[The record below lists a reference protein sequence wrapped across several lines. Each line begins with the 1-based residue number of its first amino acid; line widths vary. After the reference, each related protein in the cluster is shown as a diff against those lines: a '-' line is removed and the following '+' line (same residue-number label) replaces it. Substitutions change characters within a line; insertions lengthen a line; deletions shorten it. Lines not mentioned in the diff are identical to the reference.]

1 MTRTVFYKSVP
12 EKGKEIFDIVLEANK
27 RAIEKVKPGVRFCD
41 IDAAAR
47 DYITE
52 KGYGEYF
59 THRTGHSIGLE
70 CHDMG
75 DVSAVNTEELK
86 PGMIFSVE
94 PGIYLPGEFGVRIE
108 DLILVTEDGY
118 ENLNKYNKE
127 LVVVGN

>member
-1 MTRTVFYKSVP
+1 
-12 EKGKEIFDIVLEANK
+12 
-27 RAIEKVKPGVRFCD
+27 
-41 IDAAAR
+41 
-47 DYITE
+47 
-52 KGYGEYF
+52 
-59 THRTGHSIGLE
+59 
-70 CHDMG
+70 MG

-118 ENLNKYNKE
+118 ENLNAYNKE